1 MSKQH
6 KIKWRESDTKE
17 LNRAVKN
24 FNAKLNRLA
33 KTSNNII
40 LPEKVKV
47 SELKKLINTRQD
59 LTREIN
65 MLKRFSKKGSEKAV
79 VIEGNENNLIIT
91 KWQKTE
97 MNRRVGIINRKRK
110 ERFELL
116 QDLEVY
122 SRGQSLGYKKGD
134 IGMGRVAEHTLK
146 PMNAFTK
153 SMSKGD
159 LRAKWKAIMKESP
172 SDFFTETDYRL
183 KQNYIDTMLRNYNE
197 EDVKDIIEVINNM
210 DIKDFIVKFEQEQ
223 DVFDWNYPDEE
234 KYTQYLSTLKSI
246 WTPNKGNEDITMKSN
261 SETLFRYN
269 DKVNIYG
276 KEDLSMLKGV
286 TVENGYIALYQNGN
300 KIGRFSSGEYA
311 YEYIRKR
318 NLVNGLSFN
327 LEK

>member
-17 LNRAVKN
+17 LTRVVKN

-33 KTSNNII
+33 KSNVDII
-40 LPEKVKV
+40 LPDKVRV
-47 SELKKLINTRQD
+47 SEIKELINTRQD
-59 LTREIN
+59 LLREIN

-79 VIEGNENNLIIT
+79 VIEGNENNLTIT

-116 QDLEVY
+116 KDLEVY

-134 IGMGRVAEHTLK
+134 IGMGRISEHTLK
-146 PMNAFTK
+146 PMNAFTR

-159 LRAKWKAIMKESP
+159 LKQKWKAIMKESP
-172 SDFFTETDYRL
+172 SDFFTETDFRL
-183 KQNYIDTMLRNYNE
+183 KQNYIDSMLRNYNE

-234 KYTQYLSTLKSI
+234 KYRQYLSTLKSI
-246 WTPNKGNEDITMKSN
+246 WKPNK
-261 SETLFRYN
+261 
-269 DKVNIYG
+269 
-276 KEDLSMLKGV
+276 
-286 TVENGYIALYQNGN
+286 
-300 KIGRFSSGEYA
+300 
-311 YEYIRKR
+311 
-318 NLVNGLSFN
+318 
-327 LEK
+327 

>member
-17 LNRAVKN
+17 LNRAIKN

-33 KTSNNII
+33 KTNNNVV

-65 MLKRFSKKGSEKAV
+65 MLKRFSKKGAEKGVAL
-79 VIEGNENNLIIT
+79 ENNDNNLVIT

-110 ERFELL
+110 ERYELL

-134 IGMGRVAEHTLK
+134 IGMGRTAEHTLK

-153 SMSKGD
+153 SMDRGD
-159 LRAKWKAIMKESP
+159 LKAKWRAIMKESP
-172 SDFFTETDYRL
+172 SDFFKDTDFRL
-183 KQNYIDTMLRNYNE
+183 KKNYIDTILKNYNE
-197 EDVKDIIEVINNM
+197 SDVKDVIKAIEDM
-210 DIKDFIVKFEQEQ
+210 DIKDFLIKFSQEQ

-234 KYTQYLSTLKSI
+234 KYQQYLSTLKSI
-246 WTPNKGNEDITMKSN
+246 WIPNK
-261 SETLFRYN
+261 
-269 DKVNIYG
+269 
-276 KEDLSMLKGV
+276 
-286 TVENGYIALYQNGN
+286 
-300 KIGRFSSGEYA
+300 
-311 YEYIRKR
+311 
-318 NLVNGLSFN
+318 
-327 LEK
+327 

>member
-6 KIKWRESDTKE
+6 KINWRESDTKE
-17 LNRAVKN
+17 LNRVVKN

-33 KTSNNII
+33 KSGENVI
-40 LPEKVKV
+40 LPEKVRV

-59 LTREIN
+59 LHREIN
-65 MLKRFSKKGSEKAV
+65 MLKRFSKKGAEKGV
-79 VIEGNENNLIIT
+79 VIEGNENNLTIT

-97 MNRRVGIINRKRK
+97 MNRRVGIINRKRR
-110 ERFELL
+110 ERYELL

-159 LRAKWKAIMKESP
+159 LKAKWKAIMKESP
-172 SDFFTETDYRL
+172 SDFFTETDFRL

-234 KYTQYLSTLKSI
+234 KYQQYLSTLKSI
-246 WTPNKGNEDITMKSN
+246 WKPNK
-261 SETLFRYN
+261 
-269 DKVNIYG
+269 
-276 KEDLSMLKGV
+276 
-286 TVENGYIALYQNGN
+286 
-300 KIGRFSSGEYA
+300 
-311 YEYIRKR
+311 
-318 NLVNGLSFN
+318 
-327 LEK
+327 